1 MDDLTR
7 SQTPIAHTLY
17 PGPQYPLPAGSW
29 PSDDDDPKSSLVLV
43 NPATEDVY
51 ARVSVSDHDGIER
64 VVAAARAAYVDGP
77 WRRMPAGERA
87 QILVRIS
94 DAILAHAD
102 ELATLQSL
110 ETGLVRSQSRGMHV
124 HRTAENFRFFAE
136 ILSGLSGES
145 YEQTGQYLS
154 IVTREPVGVA
164 VLISPWNAPLI
175 LASMKMAAALA
186 LGNCVIVKPSE
197 YAPLATLRLGEIANS
212 AGLPAGVLQVVC
224 GTGAETGHAL
234 VAHPGVDV
242 IGFIGGTE
250 TGKRI
255 MATAAGT
262 LKKVGLE
269 LGGKSANIVLASAN
283 FDNAV
288 DGSLLG
294 IYAGNGEQC
303 LAGSRILV
311 EDSIADR
318 FIEAFVA
325 RTAALKVGDPFAADS
340 EIGPLA
346 FKAHYDRVLGFA
358 DQVADHPGY
367 HLLTGGGRAAGFD
380 RGYYFQPTV
389 VEAASNELPLCQ
401 DEIFGPFAVIQRVHN
416 LDDALRRA
424 NQSDFGLVS
433 YIWSDDLPSVM
444 RARRELRAGTV
455 WVNTA
460 MARDLRAPFG
470 GFKQSGIGR
479 DGLPGSIELFTEEK
493 TTMIPQE
500 PVALPKLGLGPA
512 RSGA

>member
-1 MDDLTR
+1 M
-7 SQTPIAHTLY
+7 ITLEF
-17 PGPQYPLPAGSW
+17 PSGSRGW
-29 PSDDDDPKSSLVLV
+29 REGDGGADHVLI
-43 NPATEDVY
+43 NPATELPF
-51 ARVSVSDHDGIER
+51 ATVSNADRATVDNAVGVSR
-64 VVAAARAAYVDGP
+64 TAYENGP
-77 WRRMPAGERA
+77 WRRMTSGARA
-87 QILVRIS
+87 EILLRIS
-94 DAILAHAD
+94 AAVLEHAE
-102 ELATLQSL
+102 ELATLQTL
-110 ETGLVRSQSRGMHV
+110 ETGLVHSQSRGMHV
-124 HRTAENFRFFAE
+124 GRTAESFRFFAE

-145 YEQTGQYLS
+145 YEQTGRYLS
-154 IVTREPVGVA
+154 IVTRESVGVA
-164 VLISPWNAPLI
+164 VLISPWNAPLV

-197 YAPLATLRLGEIANS
+197 YAPLATLRLVEIANE
-212 AGLPAGVLQVVC
+212 AGLSEGVLQIVC
-224 GTGAETGHAL
+224 GTGAEAGQAL
-234 VAHPGVDV
+234 VEQPGVDV
-242 IGFIGGTE
+242 IAFIGGTE

-255 MATAAGT
+255 MATGAGS
-262 LKKVGLE
+262 LKKIGLE

-283 FDNAV
+283 FESAV

-318 FIEAFVA
+318 FIEAFVT
-325 RTAALKVGDPFAADS
+325 RTAALKVGDPFAADT

-358 DQVADHPGY
+358 HQVAGNSGY
-367 HLLTGGGRAAGFD
+367 RLLTDGGRAKGFD
-380 RGYYFQPTV
+380 HGYYFQPTV

-401 DEIFGPFAVIQRVHN
+401 DEIFGPLAVIQRVRDLN
-416 LDDALRRA
+416 DALARA

-460 MARDLRAPFG
+460 MTRDLRAPFG

-479 DGLPGSIELFTEEK
+479 DGLPGSIELFTEKK

-500 PVALPKLGLGPA
+500 PVALPRLGLG
-512 RSGA
+512 SSNTGA